1 MLNPK
6 KMPTFAPLKRRE
18 IRDGYGRMAEWS
30 NAAVLKTVDLHG
42 SGGSNPSSSA
52 RIGSFLRS
60 DFFFQVAYTPGP
72 ARSTDL
78 FLVYSVN
85 TLTPF
90 AMARVLSALLKFYLS
105 LHTTKTNGIKMDK
118 NKVTEFLKHRVLER
132 FALGADAAS
141 QEEVNSNIQKGIM
154 IRGTNL
160 WVLIF
165 AIFIASLGLNTN
177 STAVIIGAMLIS
189 PLMGPII
196 GMGYSMGVYDFRL
209 LKESLRNFL
218 IMIVVSLATS
228 ALFFT
233 LPLITTTQSELLA
246 RTQPTTYDILIAL
259 FGGLAGMVAQTR
271 KDRTGTV
278 IPGVAIATAL
288 MPPLCTVGYGLA
300 TFQFRFMLG
309 ALYLFTINSLFIALA
324 SFIVTRIMK
333 FKMIGEIEEHRLK
346 KLQNLMILVI
356 VLVTL
361 PSVLIAVSIIQ
372 RSSFEAN
379 YKKFVDEAFNYDNTF
394 VVESNCQFNPGRKKQ
409 SVIEVRLFG
418 EPLSDNVINNI
429 RGQMSSV
436 YHLPNADLVVRQSN
450 QEGGG
455 IAITA
460 LQSNYTEMLNEK
472 NRQIS
477 YLQERLASLGTA
489 DTLAV
494 SSMSRELGV
503 FVPDIS
509 DMSMQRHISYNI
521 NGAATDTT
529 YICIIS
535 FRDDLEAEPD
545 MDLIKHWLTNR
556 TGASNIQI
564 LVK

>member
-1 MLNPK
+1 
-6 KMPTFAPLKRRE
+6 
-18 IRDGYGRMAEWS
+18 
-30 NAAVLKTVDLHG
+30 
-42 SGGSNPSSSA
+42 
-52 RIGSFLRS
+52 
-60 DFFFQVAYTPGP
+60 
-72 ARSTDL
+72 
-78 FLVYSVN
+78 
-85 TLTPF
+85 
-90 AMARVLSALLKFYLS
+90 
-105 LHTTKTNGIKMDK
+105 MDK

-141 QEEVNSNIQKGIM
+141 QEEVNSNIHKGIM

-196 GMGYSMGVYDFRL
+196 GMGYSMGVYDFNL

-218 IMIVVSLATS
+218 FMIVVSLITS
-228 ALFFT
+228 AVFFT
-233 LPLITTTQSELLA
+233 LPLITSTQSELLA

-309 ALYLFTINSLFIALA
+309 ALYLFTINSIFIALA
-324 SFIVTRIMK
+324 SFIVTRVMK
-333 FKMIGEIEEHRLK
+333 FKMIGELEPDKLK
-346 KLQNLMILVI
+346 KLKRAMVAVI
-356 VLVTL
+356 IIVTL
-361 PSVLIAVSIIQ
+361 PSVLIAISIIQ
-372 RSSFEAN
+372 RSSFENN
-379 YKKFVDEAFNYDNTF
+379 YRNFVDEAFKYDNTF
-394 VVESNCQFNPGRKKQ
+394 VVESTYEYNANPRKQ

-436 YHLPNADLVVRQSN
+436 YHLPKVDLVVRQSN
-450 QEGGG
+450 QEDGG

-460 LQSNYTEMLNEK
+460 LQSNYTQMLNEK
-472 NRQIS
+472 NLQIS
-477 YLQERLASLGTA
+477 RLQEQLSSIRTA

-494 SSMSRELGV
+494 SSMTRELGI
-503 FVPDIS
+503 FVPDIT
-509 DMSMQRHISYNI
+509 DMSMQRHISYDI

-529 YICIIS
+529 YICILS
-535 FRDDLEAEPD
+535 FPEGSEPD
-545 MDLIKHWLTNR
+545 IDLIKHWLTNR

-564 LVK
+564 LIK

>member
-1 MLNPK
+1 
-6 KMPTFAPLKRRE
+6 
-18 IRDGYGRMAEWS
+18 
-30 NAAVLKTVDLHG
+30 
-42 SGGSNPSSSA
+42 
-52 RIGSFLRS
+52 
-60 DFFFQVAYTPGP
+60 
-72 ARSTDL
+72 
-78 FLVYSVN
+78 
-85 TLTPF
+85 
-90 AMARVLSALLKFYLS
+90 
-105 LHTTKTNGIKMDK
+105 MDK
-118 NKVTEFLKHRVLER
+118 NKVLDFIKHRVLER

-196 GMGYSMGVYDFRL
+196 GMGYSMGVYDFKL
-209 LKESLRNFL
+209 LKESFRNFV

-246 RTQPTTYDILIAL
+246 RTQPTTYDLLIAL

-271 KDRTGTV
+271 KERTGTV

-300 TFQFRFMLG
+300 TLQFRFMLG
-309 ALYLFTINSLFIALA
+309 ALYLFTINTIFIALA
-324 SFIVTRIMK
+324 SFLVTRVMK
-333 FKMIGEIEEHRLK
+333 FKMIGEIEEHQLK
-346 KLQNLMILVI
+346 KLKNLMIMVI

-379 YKKFVDEAFNYDNTF
+379 YKKFVQEAFNYDNTF

-429 RGQMSSV
+429 RGQMTSV
-436 YHLPNADLVVRQSN
+436 YHLPNADLVVRQSS
-450 QEGGG
+450 QEDGG

-477 YLQERLASLGTA
+477 YLQERLASIGMA

-509 DMSMQRHISYNI
+509 DMSMQRHISYDI

-556 TGASNIQI
+556 TGESNIQI
-564 LVK
+564 LIK

>member
-1 MLNPK
+1 
-6 KMPTFAPLKRRE
+6 
-18 IRDGYGRMAEWS
+18 
-30 NAAVLKTVDLHG
+30 
-42 SGGSNPSSSA
+42 
-52 RIGSFLRS
+52 
-60 DFFFQVAYTPGP
+60 
-72 ARSTDL
+72 
-78 FLVYSVN
+78 
-85 TLTPF
+85 
-90 AMARVLSALLKFYLS
+90 
-105 LHTTKTNGIKMDK
+105 MDK

-196 GMGYSMGVYDFRL
+196 GMGYSMGVYDFNL

-218 IMIVVSLATS
+218 FMIVISLITS
-228 ALFFT
+228 AIFFT
-233 LPLITTTQSELLA
+233 LPLISSTQSELLA

-309 ALYLFTINSLFIALA
+309 ALYLFTINSIFIALA
-324 SFIVTRIMK
+324 SFIVTRVMN
-333 FKMIGEIEEHRLK
+333 FNMIGELEPDKLK
-346 KLQNLMILVI
+346 KLKRAMVAVI
-356 VLVTL
+356 IIVTL
-361 PSVLIAVSIIQ
+361 PSVLIAISIIQ
-372 RSSFEAN
+372 RSAFEAN
-379 YKKFVDEAFNYDNTF
+379 YRNFVDEAFKYDNTF
-394 VVESNCQFNPGRKKQ
+394 VVESKYEYNANPRKQ

-436 YHLPNADLVVRQSN
+436 YHLPKVDLVVRQSN
-450 QEGGG
+450 QEDGG

-477 YLQERLASLGTA
+477 HLQEQLSSIRTA

-494 SSMSRELGV
+494 SSMTRELGI
-503 FVPDIS
+503 FVPEIN
-509 DMSMQRHISYNI
+509 DMSLQRHISYNTD
-521 NGAATDTT
+521 GAATDTA

-535 FRDDLEAEPD
+535 FRDETDIQPKI
-545 MDLIKHWLTNR
+545 DLIKDWLTKR
-556 TGASNIQI
+556 AGATNINI

>member
-1 MLNPK
+1 
-6 KMPTFAPLKRRE
+6 
-18 IRDGYGRMAEWS
+18 
-30 NAAVLKTVDLHG
+30 
-42 SGGSNPSSSA
+42 
-52 RIGSFLRS
+52 
-60 DFFFQVAYTPGP
+60 
-72 ARSTDL
+72 
-78 FLVYSVN
+78 
-85 TLTPF
+85 
-90 AMARVLSALLKFYLS
+90 
-105 LHTTKTNGIKMDK
+105 MDK

-141 QEEVNSNIQKGIM
+141 QEEVNSNIHKGIM

-196 GMGYSMGVYDFRL
+196 GMGYSMGVYDFNL

-218 IMIVVSLATS
+218 FMIVVSLITS
-228 ALFFT
+228 AVFFT
-233 LPLITTTQSELLA
+233 LPLITSTQSELLA

-309 ALYLFTINSLFIALA
+309 ALYLFTINSIFIALA
-324 SFIVTRIMK
+324 SFIVTRVMN
-333 FKMIGEIEEHRLK
+333 FKMIGELEPDKLK
-346 KLQNLMILVI
+346 KLKRAMVAVI
-356 VLVTL
+356 IIVTL
-361 PSVLIAVSIIQ
+361 PSVLIAISIIQ
-372 RSSFEAN
+372 RSAFDAN
-379 YKKFVDEAFNYDNTF
+379 YRNFVDEAFKYDNTF
-394 VVESNCQFNPGRKKQ
+394 VVESKYEYNANPRKQ

-436 YHLPNADLVVRQSN
+436 YHLPKVDLVVRQSN
-450 QEGGG
+450 QEDGG

-477 YLQERLASLGTA
+477 HLQEQLSSIRTA

-494 SSMSRELGV
+494 SSMTRELGI
-503 FVPDIS
+503 FVPEIN
-509 DMSMQRHISYNI
+509 DMSLQRHISYNTD
-521 NGAATDTT
+521 GAATDTA

-535 FRDDLEAEPD
+535 FRDETDVQPKI
-545 MDLIKHWLTNR
+545 DLIKDWLTKR
-556 TGASNIQI
+556 AGATNINI

>member
-1 MLNPK
+1 
-6 KMPTFAPLKRRE
+6 
-18 IRDGYGRMAEWS
+18 
-30 NAAVLKTVDLHG
+30 
-42 SGGSNPSSSA
+42 
-52 RIGSFLRS
+52 
-60 DFFFQVAYTPGP
+60 
-72 ARSTDL
+72 
-78 FLVYSVN
+78 
-85 TLTPF
+85 
-90 AMARVLSALLKFYLS
+90 
-105 LHTTKTNGIKMDK
+105 MDK

-196 GMGYSMGVYDFRL
+196 GMGYSMGVYDFNL

-218 IMIVVSLATS
+218 FMIVISLITS
-228 ALFFT
+228 AIFFT
-233 LPLITTTQSELLA
+233 LPLISSTQSELLA

-300 TFQFRFMLG
+300 TLQFRFMLG
-309 ALYLFTINSLFIALA
+309 ALYLFTINSIFIALA
-324 SFIVTRIMK
+324 SFIVTRVMN
-333 FKMIGEIEEHRLK
+333 FNMIGELEPDKLK
-346 KLQNLMILVI
+346 KLKRAMVAVI
-356 VLVTL
+356 IIVTL
-361 PSVLIAVSIIQ
+361 PSVLIAISIIQ
-372 RSSFEAN
+372 RSAFEAN
-379 YKKFVDEAFNYDNTF
+379 YRNFVDEAFKYDNTF
-394 VVESNCQFNPGRKKQ
+394 VVESKYEYNANPRKQ
-409 SVIEVRLFG
+409 SLIEVRLFG

-436 YHLPNADLVVRQSN
+436 YHLPKVDLVVRQSN
-450 QEGGG
+450 QEDGG

-477 YLQERLASLGTA
+477 HLQEQLSSIRTA

-494 SSMSRELGV
+494 SSMTRELGI
-503 FVPDIS
+503 FVPEIN
-509 DMSMQRHISYNI
+509 DMSLQRHISYNTD
-521 NGAATDTT
+521 GAATDTA

-535 FRDDLEAEPD
+535 FRDDTDIQPKI
-545 MDLIKHWLTNR
+545 DLIKDWLTKR
-556 TGASNIQI
+556 AGATNINI

>member
-1 MLNPK
+1 
-6 KMPTFAPLKRRE
+6 
-18 IRDGYGRMAEWS
+18 
-30 NAAVLKTVDLHG
+30 
-42 SGGSNPSSSA
+42 
-52 RIGSFLRS
+52 
-60 DFFFQVAYTPGP
+60 
-72 ARSTDL
+72 
-78 FLVYSVN
+78 
-85 TLTPF
+85 
-90 AMARVLSALLKFYLS
+90 
-105 LHTTKTNGIKMDK
+105 MDK

-196 GMGYSMGVYDFRL
+196 GMGYSMGVYDFNL
-209 LKESLRNFL
+209 LKESLRNFMF
-218 IMIVVSLATS
+218 MIVVSLITS
-228 ALFFT
+228 AIFFT
-233 LPLITTTQSELLA
+233 LPLISSTQSELLA

-300 TFQFRFMLG
+300 TLQFRFMLG
-309 ALYLFTINSLFIALA
+309 ALYLFTINSIFIALA
-324 SFIVTRIMK
+324 SFIVTRVMK
-333 FKMIGEIEEHRLK
+333 FKMIGELEPDKLK
-346 KLQNLMILVI
+346 KLKRAMVAVI
-356 VLVTL
+356 IIVTL
-361 PSVLIAVSIIQ
+361 PSVLIAISIIQ
-372 RSSFEAN
+372 RSAFEAN
-379 YKKFVDEAFNYDNTF
+379 YRNFVDEAFKYDNTF
-394 VVESNCQFNPGRKKQ
+394 VVESKYEYNANPRKQ
-409 SVIEVRLFG
+409 SLIEVRLFG

-436 YHLPNADLVVRQSN
+436 YHLPRVDLVVRQSN
-450 QEGGG
+450 QEDGG

-477 YLQERLASLGTA
+477 HLQEQLSSIRTA

-494 SSMSRELGV
+494 SSMTRELGI
-503 FVPDIS
+503 FVPEIN
-509 DMSMQRHISYNI
+509 DMSLQRHISYNTD
-521 NGAATDTT
+521 GAATDTT

-535 FRDDLEAEPD
+535 FRDDTDIQPKI
-545 MDLIKHWLTNR
+545 DLIKDWLTKR
-556 TGASNIQI
+556 AGATNINI

>member
-1 MLNPK
+1 
-6 KMPTFAPLKRRE
+6 
-18 IRDGYGRMAEWS
+18 
-30 NAAVLKTVDLHG
+30 
-42 SGGSNPSSSA
+42 
-52 RIGSFLRS
+52 
-60 DFFFQVAYTPGP
+60 
-72 ARSTDL
+72 
-78 FLVYSVN
+78 
-85 TLTPF
+85 
-90 AMARVLSALLKFYLS
+90 
-105 LHTTKTNGIKMDK
+105 MDK
-118 NKVTEFLKHRVLER
+118 NKVIDFVKNRVLER

-141 QEEVNSNIQKGIM
+141 QEEVNSNVHKGIM
-154 IRGTNL
+154 LRGTNL

-196 GMGYSMGVYDFRL
+196 GMGYSMGVYDFNL

-218 IMIVVSLATS
+218 IMIVVSLVTS
-228 ALFFT
+228 AIFFT
-233 LPLITTTQSELLA
+233 LPLISSTQSELLA

-300 TFQFRFMLG
+300 TFQFKFMLG
-309 ALYLFTINSLFIALA
+309 ALYLFTINSIFIALA
-324 SFIVTRIMK
+324 SFIVTRVMK
-333 FKMIGEIEEHRLK
+333 FQMIGELEPLKLK
-346 KLQNLMILVI
+346 KLKSIMISII
-356 VLVTL
+356 VLVTF
-361 PSVLIAVSIIQ
+361 PSILIAISIIQ
-372 RSSFEAN
+372 RSAFEAN
-379 YKKFVDEAFNYDNTF
+379 YKHFVDEAFNYDNTF
-394 VVESNCQFNPGRKKQ
+394 VVESSAQYKTGRKKQ

-418 EPLSDNVINNI
+418 EPLSENVVNNI
-429 RGQMSSV
+429 RAQMSSV
-436 YHLPNADLVVRQSN
+436 YHLPKVDLVVRQAN
-450 QEGGG
+450 QEDGG

-477 YLQERLASLGTA
+477 RLQEQLSSVRTA

-494 SSMSRELGV
+494 SSMTREIGI
-503 FVPDIS
+503 FVPEIK
-509 DMSMQRHISYNI
+509 DMSMQRHISYNT

-529 YICIIS
+529 YICILS
-535 FRDDLEAEPD
+535 FVEDMETEPD
-545 MDLIKHWLTNR
+545 MDLIRHWLNNR
-556 TGASNIQI
+556 TGTNNIKI

>member
-1 MLNPK
+1 
-6 KMPTFAPLKRRE
+6 
-18 IRDGYGRMAEWS
+18 
-30 NAAVLKTVDLHG
+30 
-42 SGGSNPSSSA
+42 
-52 RIGSFLRS
+52 
-60 DFFFQVAYTPGP
+60 
-72 ARSTDL
+72 
-78 FLVYSVN
+78 
-85 TLTPF
+85 
-90 AMARVLSALLKFYLS
+90 
-105 LHTTKTNGIKMDK
+105 MDK
-118 NKVTEFLKHRVLER
+118 NKVTEFLKHRVLDR

-141 QEEVNSNIQKGIM
+141 QEEVNSNIHKGIM

-196 GMGYSMGVYDFRL
+196 GMGYSMGVYDFNL

-218 IMIVVSLATS
+218 FMIVVSLITS
-228 ALFFT
+228 AVFFT
-233 LPLITTTQSELLA
+233 LPLITSTQSELLA

-309 ALYLFTINSLFIALA
+309 ALYLFTINSIFIALA
-324 SFIVTRIMK
+324 SFIVTRVMK
-333 FKMIGEIEEHRLK
+333 FKMIGELEPEKLK
-346 KLQNLMILVI
+346 KLKRAMVAVI
-356 VLVTL
+356 IIVTL
-361 PSVLIAVSIIQ
+361 PSVLIAISIIQ
-372 RSSFEAN
+372 RSSFENN
-379 YKKFVDEAFNYDNTF
+379 YRNFVDEAFKYDNTF
-394 VVESNCQFNPGRKKQ
+394 VVESTYEYNANPRKQ

-418 EPLSDNVINNI
+418 EPLSENVINNI

-436 YHLPNADLVVRQSN
+436 YHLPKVDLVVRQSN
-450 QEGGG
+450 QEDGG

-477 YLQERLASLGTA
+477 HLQEQLSSIRTA

-494 SSMSRELGV
+494 SSMTRELGI
-503 FVPDIS
+503 FVPEIN
-509 DMSMQRHISYNI
+509 DMSLQRHISYNTD
-521 NGAATDTT
+521 GAATDTA

-535 FRDDLEAEPD
+535 FRDETDIQPKI
-545 MDLIKHWLTNR
+545 DLIKDWLTKR
-556 TGASNIQI
+556 AGATNINI

>member
-1 MLNPK
+1 
-6 KMPTFAPLKRRE
+6 
-18 IRDGYGRMAEWS
+18 
-30 NAAVLKTVDLHG
+30 
-42 SGGSNPSSSA
+42 
-52 RIGSFLRS
+52 
-60 DFFFQVAYTPGP
+60 
-72 ARSTDL
+72 
-78 FLVYSVN
+78 
-85 TLTPF
+85 
-90 AMARVLSALLKFYLS
+90 
-105 LHTTKTNGIKMDK
+105 MDK

-196 GMGYSMGVYDFRL
+196 GMGYSMGVYDFNL

-218 IMIVVSLATS
+218 FMIVVSLITS
-228 ALFFT
+228 AVFFT
-233 LPLITTTQSELLA
+233 LPLITSTQSELLA

-309 ALYLFTINSLFIALA
+309 ALYLFTINSIFIALA
-324 SFIVTRIMK
+324 SFIVTRVMN
-333 FKMIGEIEEHRLK
+333 FKMIGELEPDKLRKLK
-346 KLQNLMILVI
+346 RAMVAVI
-356 VLVTL
+356 IIVTL
-361 PSVLIAVSIIQ
+361 PSVLIAISIIQ
-372 RSSFEAN
+372 RSSFESN
-379 YKKFVDEAFNYDNTF
+379 YNNFVGEAFKYDNTF
-394 VVESNCQFNPGRKKQ
+394 VVESKYEYNANPRKQ

-436 YHLPNADLVVRQSN
+436 YHLPKVDLVVRQSN
-450 QEGGG
+450 QEDGG

-477 YLQERLASLGTA
+477 HLQEQLSSIRTA

-494 SSMSRELGV
+494 SSMTRELGI
-503 FVPDIS
+503 FVPEIN
-509 DMSMQRHISYNI
+509 DMSLQRHISYNTD
-521 NGAATDTT
+521 GAATDTA

-535 FRDDLEAEPD
+535 FRDETDIQPKI
-545 MDLIKHWLTNR
+545 DLIKDWLTKR
-556 TGASNIQI
+556 TGATNINI

>member
-1 MLNPK
+1 
-6 KMPTFAPLKRRE
+6 
-18 IRDGYGRMAEWS
+18 
-30 NAAVLKTVDLHG
+30 
-42 SGGSNPSSSA
+42 
-52 RIGSFLRS
+52 
-60 DFFFQVAYTPGP
+60 
-72 ARSTDL
+72 
-78 FLVYSVN
+78 
-85 TLTPF
+85 
-90 AMARVLSALLKFYLS
+90 
-105 LHTTKTNGIKMDK
+105 MDK
-118 NKVTEFLKHRVLER
+118 NSVMHFIRHRVLER

-154 IRGTNL
+154 IKGTNL

-196 GMGYSMGVYDFRL
+196 GMGYSMGVYDMDL

-218 IMIVVSLATS
+218 IMFVVSLITS
-228 ALFFT
+228 AIFFT
-233 LPLITTTQSELLA
+233 LPLISSTQSELLA

-300 TFQFRFMLG
+300 TLQFRFMLG
-309 ALYLFTINSLFIALA
+309 ALYLFTINTIFIALA
-324 SFIVTRIMK
+324 SFIVTRVMK
-333 FKMIGEIEEHRLK
+333 FKMIGELEPSKLK
-346 KLQNLMILVI
+346 KFKNMMISII
-356 VLVTL
+356 VLITL
-361 PSVLIAVSIIQ
+361 PSILIAISIIQ
-372 RSSFEAN
+372 RSSFESN
-379 YKKFVDEAFNYDNTF
+379 YRNFVAEAFNYDNTF
-394 VVESNCQFNPGRKKQ
+394 VVESTYEYNPGHKKQ

-436 YHLPNADLVVRQSN
+436 YHLPKVDLVVRQSN

-460 LQSNYTEMLNEK
+460 LQSNYTDMLNEK

-477 YLQERLASLGTA
+477 RLQEQLSSIRTA

-494 SSMSRELGV
+494 SSMIRELGI
-503 FVPDIS
+503 FVPEIS
-509 DMSMQRHISYNI
+509 DMSMQRHISYDI
-521 NGAATDTT
+521 EGTAKDTT
-529 YICIIS
+529 YICIIKLA
-535 FRDDLEAEPD
+535 DNMEKEPD
-545 MDLIKHWLTNR
+545 TDLIRHWLNNR
-556 TGASNIQI
+556 TGASNIKI
-564 LVK
+564 LFE

>member
-1 MLNPK
+1 
-6 KMPTFAPLKRRE
+6 
-18 IRDGYGRMAEWS
+18 
-30 NAAVLKTVDLHG
+30 
-42 SGGSNPSSSA
+42 
-52 RIGSFLRS
+52 
-60 DFFFQVAYTPGP
+60 
-72 ARSTDL
+72 
-78 FLVYSVN
+78 
-85 TLTPF
+85 
-90 AMARVLSALLKFYLS
+90 
-105 LHTTKTNGIKMDK
+105 MDK

-141 QEEVNSNIQKGIM
+141 QEEVNSNIHKGIM

-196 GMGYSMGVYDFRL
+196 GMGYSMGVYDFNL

-218 IMIVVSLATS
+218 FMIVVSLITS
-228 ALFFT
+228 AIFFT
-233 LPLITTTQSELLA
+233 LPLITSTQSELLA

-300 TFQFRFMLG
+300 TLQFRFMLG
-309 ALYLFTINSLFIALA
+309 ALYLFTINSIFIALA
-324 SFIVTRIMK
+324 SFIVTRVMN
-333 FKMIGEIEEHRLK
+333 FKMIGELEPDKLK
-346 KLQNLMILVI
+346 KLKRAMVAVI
-356 VLVTL
+356 IIVTL
-361 PSVLIAVSIIQ
+361 PSVLIAISIIQ
-372 RSSFEAN
+372 RSAFEAN
-379 YKKFVDEAFNYDNTF
+379 YRNFVDEAFKYDNTF
-394 VVESNCQFNPGRKKQ
+394 VVESKYEYNANPRKQ

-436 YHLPNADLVVRQSN
+436 YHLPKVDLVVRQSN
-450 QEGGG
+450 QEDGG

-477 YLQERLASLGTA
+477 HLQEQLSSIRTA

-494 SSMSRELGV
+494 SSMTRELGI
-503 FVPDIS
+503 FVPEIN
-509 DMSMQRHISYNI
+509 DMSLQRHISYNTD
-521 NGAATDTT
+521 GAATDTA

-535 FRDDLEAEPD
+535 FRDETDIQPKI
-545 MDLIKHWLTNR
+545 DLIKDWLTKR
-556 TGASNIQI
+556 AGATNINI

>member
-1 MLNPK
+1 
-6 KMPTFAPLKRRE
+6 
-18 IRDGYGRMAEWS
+18 
-30 NAAVLKTVDLHG
+30 
-42 SGGSNPSSSA
+42 
-52 RIGSFLRS
+52 
-60 DFFFQVAYTPGP
+60 
-72 ARSTDL
+72 
-78 FLVYSVN
+78 
-85 TLTPF
+85 
-90 AMARVLSALLKFYLS
+90 
-105 LHTTKTNGIKMDK
+105 MDK
-118 NKVTEFLKHRVLER
+118 NSVIHFIRHRVLER

-141 QEEVNSNIQKGIM
+141 QEEVNSNVQKGIM
-154 IRGTNL
+154 IKGTNL

-196 GMGYSMGVYDFRL
+196 GMGYSMGVYDFNL

-218 IMIVVSLATS
+218 FMIVVSLITS
-228 ALFFT
+228 AIFFT
-233 LPLITTTQSELLA
+233 LPLISSTQSELLA

-300 TFQFRFMLG
+300 TLQFRFMLG
-309 ALYLFTINSLFIALA
+309 ALYLFTINSIFIALA
-324 SFIVTRIMK
+324 SFIVTRVMN
-333 FKMIGEIEEHRLK
+333 FKMIGELEPDKLK
-346 KLQNLMILVI
+346 KLKRAMVAVI
-356 VLVTL
+356 IIVTL
-361 PSVLIAVSIIQ
+361 PSVLIAISIIQ
-372 RSSFEAN
+372 RSAFEAN
-379 YKKFVDEAFNYDNTF
+379 YRNFVDEAFKYDNTF
-394 VVESNCQFNPGRKKQ
+394 VVESKYEYNANPRKQ

-418 EPLSDNVINNI
+418 EPLPDNVINNI

-436 YHLPNADLVVRQSN
+436 YHLPKVDLVVRQSN
-450 QEGGG
+450 QEDGG

-477 YLQERLASLGTA
+477 HLQEQLSSIRTA

-494 SSMSRELGV
+494 SSMTRELGI
-503 FVPDIS
+503 FVPEIN
-509 DMSMQRHISYNI
+509 DMSLQRHISYNTD
-521 NGAATDTT
+521 GAATDTA

-535 FRDDLEAEPD
+535 FRDGTDIQPKI
-545 MDLIKHWLTNR
+545 DLIKDWLTKR
-556 TGASNIQI
+556 AGATNINI

>member
-1 MLNPK
+1 
-6 KMPTFAPLKRRE
+6 
-18 IRDGYGRMAEWS
+18 
-30 NAAVLKTVDLHG
+30 
-42 SGGSNPSSSA
+42 
-52 RIGSFLRS
+52 
-60 DFFFQVAYTPGP
+60 
-72 ARSTDL
+72 
-78 FLVYSVN
+78 
-85 TLTPF
+85 
-90 AMARVLSALLKFYLS
+90 
-105 LHTTKTNGIKMDK
+105 MDK
-118 NKVTEFLKHRVLER
+118 NKVTEFLKHRVLDR

-141 QEEVNSNIQKGIM
+141 QEEVNSNIHKGIM

-196 GMGYSMGVYDFRL
+196 GMGYSMGVYDFNL

-218 IMIVVSLATS
+218 FMIVVSLITS
-228 ALFFT
+228 AVFFT
-233 LPLITTTQSELLA
+233 LPLISSTQSELLA

-300 TFQFRFMLG
+300 TLQFRFMLG
-309 ALYLFTINSLFIALA
+309 ALYLFTINSIFIALA
-324 SFIVTRIMK
+324 SFIVTRVMN
-333 FKMIGEIEEHRLK
+333 FKMIGELEPDKLK
-346 KLQNLMILVI
+346 KLKRAMVAVI
-356 VLVTL
+356 IIVTL
-361 PSVLIAVSIIQ
+361 PSVLIAISIIQ
-372 RSSFEAN
+372 RSAFEAN
-379 YKKFVDEAFNYDNTF
+379 YRNFVDEAFKYDNTF
-394 VVESNCQFNPGRKKQ
+394 VVESKYEYNANPRKQ

-436 YHLPNADLVVRQSN
+436 YHLPKVDLVVRQSN
-450 QEGGG
+450 QEDGG

-477 YLQERLASLGTA
+477 HLQEQLSSIRTA

-494 SSMSRELGV
+494 SSMTRELGI
-503 FVPDIS
+503 FIPEIN
-509 DMSMQRHISYNI
+509 DMSLQRHISYNTD
-521 NGAATDTT
+521 GAATDTA

-535 FRDDLEAEPD
+535 FQDETDIQPKI
-545 MDLIKHWLTNR
+545 DLIKDWLTKR
-556 TGASNIQI
+556 AGATNINI

>member
-1 MLNPK
+1 
-6 KMPTFAPLKRRE
+6 
-18 IRDGYGRMAEWS
+18 
-30 NAAVLKTVDLHG
+30 
-42 SGGSNPSSSA
+42 
-52 RIGSFLRS
+52 
-60 DFFFQVAYTPGP
+60 
-72 ARSTDL
+72 
-78 FLVYSVN
+78 
-85 TLTPF
+85 
-90 AMARVLSALLKFYLS
+90 
-105 LHTTKTNGIKMDK
+105 MDK

-196 GMGYSMGVYDFRL
+196 GMGYSMGVYDFNL

-218 IMIVVSLATS
+218 FMIVISLITS
-228 ALFFT
+228 AIFFT
-233 LPLITTTQSELLA
+233 LPLISSTQSELLA

-300 TFQFRFMLG
+300 TLQFRFMLG
-309 ALYLFTINSLFIALA
+309 ALYLFTINSIFIALA
-324 SFIVTRIMK
+324 SFIVTRVMN
-333 FKMIGEIEEHRLK
+333 FKMIGELEPGKLK
-346 KLQNLMILVI
+346 KLKRAMVAVI
-356 VLVTL
+356 IIVTL
-361 PSVLIAVSIIQ
+361 PSVLIAISIIQ
-372 RSSFEAN
+372 RSAFEAN
-379 YKKFVDEAFNYDNTF
+379 YRNFVDEAFKYDNTF
-394 VVESNCQFNPGRKKQ
+394 VVESKYEYNANPRKQ

-436 YHLPNADLVVRQSN
+436 YHLPKVDLVVRQSN
-450 QEGGG
+450 QEDGG

-477 YLQERLASLGTA
+477 HLQEQLSSIRTA

-494 SSMSRELGV
+494 SSMTRELGI
-503 FVPDIS
+503 FVPEIN
-509 DMSMQRHISYNI
+509 DMSLQRHISYNTD
-521 NGAATDTT
+521 GAATDTA

-535 FRDDLEAEPD
+535 FRDETDIQPKI
-545 MDLIKHWLTNR
+545 DLIKDWLTKR
-556 TGASNIQI
+556 AGATNINI

>member
-1 MLNPK
+1 
-6 KMPTFAPLKRRE
+6 
-18 IRDGYGRMAEWS
+18 
-30 NAAVLKTVDLHG
+30 
-42 SGGSNPSSSA
+42 
-52 RIGSFLRS
+52 
-60 DFFFQVAYTPGP
+60 
-72 ARSTDL
+72 
-78 FLVYSVN
+78 
-85 TLTPF
+85 
-90 AMARVLSALLKFYLS
+90 
-105 LHTTKTNGIKMDK
+105 MDK

-196 GMGYSMGVYDFRL
+196 GMGYSMGVYDFNL
-209 LKESLRNFL
+209 LKESLRNFMF
-218 IMIVVSLATS
+218 MIVVSLITS
-228 ALFFT
+228 AIFFT
-233 LPLITTTQSELLA
+233 LPLISSTQSELLA

-300 TFQFRFMLG
+300 TLQFRFMLG
-309 ALYLFTINSLFIALA
+309 ALYLFTINSIFIALA
-324 SFIVTRIMK
+324 SFIVTRVMN
-333 FKMIGEIEEHRLK
+333 FKMIGELEPDKLKRLK
-346 KLQNLMILVI
+346 RAMVAVI
-356 VLVTL
+356 IIVTL
-361 PSVLIAVSIIQ
+361 PSVLIAISIIQ
-372 RSSFEAN
+372 RSSFETN
-379 YKKFVDEAFNYDNTF
+379 YRNFVAEAFKYDNTF
-394 VVESNCQFNPGRKKQ
+394 VVESSYEYKPGFKKQ
-409 SVIEVRLFG
+409 SIIEVRLFG
-418 EPLSDNVINNI
+418 EPLAENVINNI

-436 YHLPNADLVVRQSN
+436 YHLPKADLVVRQSN
-450 QEGGG
+450 QEDGG

-477 YLQERLASLGTA
+477 HLQEQLSSIRTA

-494 SSMSRELGV
+494 SSMTRELGI
-503 FVPDIS
+503 FVPEIN
-509 DMSMQRHISYNI
+509 DMSLQRHISYNTD
-521 NGAATDTT
+521 GAATDTA

-535 FRDDLEAEPD
+535 FQDDTDIQPKI
-545 MDLIKHWLTNR
+545 DLIKDWLTKR
-556 TGASNIQI
+556 AGATNINI

>member
-1 MLNPK
+1 
-6 KMPTFAPLKRRE
+6 
-18 IRDGYGRMAEWS
+18 
-30 NAAVLKTVDLHG
+30 
-42 SGGSNPSSSA
+42 
-52 RIGSFLRS
+52 
-60 DFFFQVAYTPGP
+60 
-72 ARSTDL
+72 
-78 FLVYSVN
+78 
-85 TLTPF
+85 
-90 AMARVLSALLKFYLS
+90 
-105 LHTTKTNGIKMDK
+105 MDK

-141 QEEVNSNIQKGIM
+141 QEEVNSNIHKGIM

-196 GMGYSMGVYDFRL
+196 GMGYSMGVYDFNL

-218 IMIVVSLATS
+218 FMIVVSLITS
-228 ALFFT
+228 AIFFT
-233 LPLITTTQSELLA
+233 LPLITSTQSELLA

-309 ALYLFTINSLFIALA
+309 ALYLFTINSIFIALA
-324 SFIVTRIMK
+324 SFIVTRVMK
-333 FKMIGEIEEHRLK
+333 FKMIGELEPDKLK
-346 KLQNLMILVI
+346 KLKRAMVAVI
-356 VLVTL
+356 IIVTL
-361 PSVLIAVSIIQ
+361 PSVLIAISIIQ
-372 RSSFEAN
+372 RSAFDAN
-379 YKKFVDEAFNYDNTF
+379 YRNFVDEAFKYDNTF
-394 VVESNCQFNPGRKKQ
+394 VVESKYEYNANPRKQ

-436 YHLPNADLVVRQSN
+436 YHLPKVDLVVRQSN
-450 QEGGG
+450 QEDGG

-477 YLQERLASLGTA
+477 HLQEQLSSIRTA

-494 SSMSRELGV
+494 SNMTRELGI
-503 FVPDIS
+503 FVPEIN
-509 DMSMQRHISYNI
+509 DMSLQRHISYNTD
-521 NGAATDTT
+521 GAATDTA

-535 FRDDLEAEPD
+535 FRDETDIQPKI
-545 MDLIKHWLTNR
+545 DLIKDWLTKR
-556 TGASNIQI
+556 AGATNINI

>member
-1 MLNPK
+1 M
-6 KMPTFAPLKRRE
+6 
-18 IRDGYGRMAEWS
+18 
-30 NAAVLKTVDLHG
+30 
-42 SGGSNPSSSA
+42 
-52 RIGSFLRS
+52 
-60 DFFFQVAYTPGP
+60 DFV
-72 ARSTDL
+72 
-78 FLVYSVN
+78 
-85 TLTPF
+85 
-90 AMARVLSALLKFYLS
+90 
-105 LHTTKTNGIKMDK
+105 
-118 NKVTEFLKHRVLER
+118 KHRVLER
-132 FALGADAAS
+132 FTLGADAAS
-141 QEEVNSNIQKGIM
+141 QEEINSNIQKGIM

-196 GMGYSMGVYDFRL
+196 GMGYSMGVFDFAL

-218 IMIVVSLATS
+218 IMIVVSLITS
-228 ALFFT
+228 AIFFT
-233 LPLITTTQSELLA
+233 LPLITSTQSELLA

-300 TFQFRFMLG
+300 TFQFKFMLG
-309 ALYLFTINSLFIALA
+309 ALYLFTINSIFIALA
-324 SFIVTRIMK
+324 SFIVTRVMK

-346 KLQNLMILVI
+346 RLQNLMIFII
-356 VLVTL
+356 VLITL
-361 PSVLIAVSIIQ
+361 PSVLIAISIIQ

-379 YKKFVDEAFNYDNTF
+379 YKHFVEEAFNYDNTF
-394 VVESNCQFNPGRKKQ
+394 VVESSAQYNPGRKKQ

-418 EPLSDNVINNI
+418 ESLSDNVINNI
-429 RGQMSSV
+429 RSQMSTV
-436 YHLPNADLVVRQSN
+436 YHLPKVDLVVRQSN

-455 IAITA
+455 IAISA

-477 YLQERLASLGTA
+477 RLQEQLSSIRTA

-494 SSMSRELGV
+494 SNMTRELGI
-503 FVPDIS
+503 FVPEIS
-509 DMSMQRHISYNI
+509 EMSMQRHISYNPD
-521 NGAATDTT
+521 GAATDTS

-535 FRDDLEAEPD
+535 FREDMEKEPD
-545 MDLIKHWLTNR
+545 MDLIRHWLHNR
-556 TGASNIQI
+556 TGAGNIKI
-564 LVK
+564 LVE

>member
-1 MLNPK
+1 
-6 KMPTFAPLKRRE
+6 
-18 IRDGYGRMAEWS
+18 
-30 NAAVLKTVDLHG
+30 
-42 SGGSNPSSSA
+42 
-52 RIGSFLRS
+52 
-60 DFFFQVAYTPGP
+60 
-72 ARSTDL
+72 
-78 FLVYSVN
+78 
-85 TLTPF
+85 
-90 AMARVLSALLKFYLS
+90 
-105 LHTTKTNGIKMDK
+105 MDK
-118 NKVTEFLKHRVLER
+118 NKVTEFLKHRVLDR

-141 QEEVNSNIQKGIM
+141 QEEVNSNIHKGIM

-196 GMGYSMGVYDFRL
+196 GMGYSMGVYDFNL

-218 IMIVVSLATS
+218 FMIVVSLITS
-228 ALFFT
+228 AIFFT
-233 LPLITTTQSELLA
+233 LPLISSTQSELLA

-300 TFQFRFMLG
+300 TLQFRFMLG
-309 ALYLFTINSLFIALA
+309 ALYLFTINSIFIALA
-324 SFIVTRIMK
+324 SFIVTRVMN
-333 FKMIGEIEEHRLK
+333 FNMIGELEPDKLK
-346 KLQNLMILVI
+346 KLKRAMVAVI
-356 VLVTL
+356 IIVTL
-361 PSVLIAVSIIQ
+361 PSVLIAISIIQ
-372 RSSFEAN
+372 RSAFEAN
-379 YKKFVDEAFNYDNTF
+379 YRNFVDEAFKYDNTF
-394 VVESNCQFNPGRKKQ
+394 VVESKYEYNANPRKQ

-436 YHLPNADLVVRQSN
+436 YHLPKVDLVVRQSN
-450 QEGGG
+450 QEDGG

-477 YLQERLASLGTA
+477 HLQEQLSSIRTA

-494 SSMSRELGV
+494 SSMTRELGI
-503 FVPDIS
+503 FVPEIN
-509 DMSMQRHISYNI
+509 DMSLQRHISYNTD
-521 NGAATDTT
+521 GAATDTA

-535 FRDDLEAEPD
+535 FRDETDIQPKI
-545 MDLIKHWLTNR
+545 DLIKDWLTKR
-556 TGASNIQI
+556 AGATNINI

>member
-1 MLNPK
+1 
-6 KMPTFAPLKRRE
+6 
-18 IRDGYGRMAEWS
+18 
-30 NAAVLKTVDLHG
+30 
-42 SGGSNPSSSA
+42 
-52 RIGSFLRS
+52 
-60 DFFFQVAYTPGP
+60 
-72 ARSTDL
+72 
-78 FLVYSVN
+78 
-85 TLTPF
+85 
-90 AMARVLSALLKFYLS
+90 
-105 LHTTKTNGIKMDK
+105 MDK

-141 QEEVNSNIQKGIM
+141 QEEVNSNIHKGIM

-177 STAVIIGAMLIS
+177 STAVIICAMLIS

-196 GMGYSMGVYDFRL
+196 GMGYSMGVYDFNL

-218 IMIVVSLATS
+218 FMIVVSLITS
-228 ALFFT
+228 AIFFT
-233 LPLITTTQSELLA
+233 LPLISSTQSELLA

-300 TFQFRFMLG
+300 TLQFRFMLG
-309 ALYLFTINSLFIALA
+309 ALYLFTINSIFIALA
-324 SFIVTRIMK
+324 SFIVTRVMN
-333 FKMIGEIEEHRLK
+333 FNMIGELEPDKLK
-346 KLQNLMILVI
+346 KLKRAMVAVI
-356 VLVTL
+356 IIVTL
-361 PSVLIAVSIIQ
+361 PSVLIAISIIQ
-372 RSSFEAN
+372 RSAFEAN
-379 YKKFVDEAFNYDNTF
+379 YRNFVDEAFKYDNTF
-394 VVESNCQFNPGRKKQ
+394 VVESKYEYNANPRKQ

-436 YHLPNADLVVRQSN
+436 YHLPKVDLVVRQSN
-450 QEGGG
+450 QEDGG

-477 YLQERLASLGTA
+477 HLQEQLSSIRTA

-494 SSMSRELGV
+494 SSMTRELGI
-503 FVPDIS
+503 FVPEIN
-509 DMSMQRHISYNI
+509 DMSLQRHISYNTD
-521 NGAATDTT
+521 GAATDTA

-535 FRDDLEAEPD
+535 FRDETDIQPKI
-545 MDLIKHWLTNR
+545 DLIKDWLTKR
-556 TGASNIQI
+556 AGATNINI

>member
-1 MLNPK
+1 MDRNK
-6 KMPTFAPLKRRE
+6 VM
-18 IRDGYGRMAEWS
+18 
-30 NAAVLKTVDLHG
+30 
-42 SGGSNPSSSA
+42 
-52 RIGSFLRS
+52 
-60 DFFFQVAYTPGP
+60 DFV
-72 ARSTDL
+72 R
-78 FLVYSVN
+78 N
-85 TLTPF
+85 
-90 AMARVLSALLKFYLS
+90 RVL
-105 LHTTKTNGIKMDK
+105 D
-118 NKVTEFLKHRVLER
+118 R

-141 QEEVNSNIQKGIM
+141 QEEVNANIRKGIL
-154 IRGTNL
+154 IRGSNL

-196 GMGYSMGVYDFRL
+196 GMGYSMGVYDFNL

-218 IMIVVSLATS
+218 FMIVVSLITS
-228 ALFFT
+228 AVFFT
-233 LPLITTTQSELLA
+233 LPLITSTQSELLA

-309 ALYLFTINSLFIALA
+309 ALYLFTINSIFIALA
-324 SFIVTRIMK
+324 SFIVTRVMK
-333 FKMIGEIEEHRLK
+333 FKMIGELEPDKLK
-346 KLQNLMILVI
+346 KLKSAMVAVI
-356 VLVTL
+356 IIVTL
-361 PSVLIAVSIIQ
+361 PSVLIAISIIQ
-372 RSSFEAN
+372 RSSFENN
-379 YKKFVDEAFNYDNTF
+379 YRNFVNEAFKYDNTF
-394 VVESNCQFNPGRKKQ
+394 VVESTYEYNANPRKQ

-418 EPLSDNVINNI
+418 EPLSENVINNI

-436 YHLPNADLVVRQSN
+436 YHLPKVDLVVRQSN
-450 QEGGG
+450 QEDGG

-477 YLQERLASLGTA
+477 HLQEQLSSIRTA

-494 SSMSRELGV
+494 SNMTRELGI
-503 FVPDIS
+503 FVPEIN
-509 DMSMQRHISYNI
+509 DMSLQRHISYNTD
-521 NGAATDTT
+521 GAATDTS

-535 FRDDLEAEPD
+535 FRDGTDIQPRI
-545 MDLIKHWLTNR
+545 DLIKDWLTKR
-556 TGASNIQI
+556 AGATNINI

>member
-1 MLNPK
+1 M
-6 KMPTFAPLKRRE
+6 MDF
-18 IRDGYGRMAEWS
+18 IR
-30 NAAVLKTVDLHG
+30 
-42 SGGSNPSSSA
+42 
-52 RIGSFLRS
+52 
-60 DFFFQVAYTPGP
+60 
-72 ARSTDL
+72 
-78 FLVYSVN
+78 
-85 TLTPF
+85 
-90 AMARVLSALLKFYLS
+90 
-105 LHTTKTNGIKMDK
+105 
-118 NKVTEFLKHRVLER
+118 HRVLER
-132 FALGADAAS
+132 FALGADAAT
-141 QEEVNSNIQKGIM
+141 QEEVNSNIRKGIM

-196 GMGYSMGVYDFRL
+196 GMGYSMGVYDFNL
-209 LKESLRNFL
+209 LKESLRNFMF
-218 IMIVVSLATS
+218 MIVVSLITS
-228 ALFFT
+228 AIFFT
-233 LPLITTTQSELLA
+233 LPLISSTQSELLA

-300 TFQFRFMLG
+300 TLQFRFMLG
-309 ALYLFTINSLFIALA
+309 ALYLFTINSIFIALA
-324 SFIVTRIMK
+324 SFIVTRVMN
-333 FKMIGEIEEHRLK
+333 FKMIGELEPDKLK
-346 KLQNLMILVI
+346 KLKRAMVAVI
-356 VLVTL
+356 IIVTL
-361 PSVLIAVSIIQ
+361 PSVLIAISIIQ
-372 RSSFEAN
+372 RSAFEAN
-379 YKKFVDEAFNYDNTF
+379 YRNFVDEAFKYDNTF
-394 VVESNCQFNPGRKKQ
+394 VVESKYEYNANPRKQ

-436 YHLPNADLVVRQSN
+436 YHLPKVDLVVRQSN
-450 QEGGG
+450 QEDGG

-477 YLQERLASLGTA
+477 HLQEQLSSIRTA

-494 SSMSRELGV
+494 SSMTRELGI
-503 FVPDIS
+503 FVPEIN
-509 DMSMQRHISYNI
+509 DMSLQRHISYNTD
-521 NGAATDTT
+521 GAATDTA

-535 FRDDLEAEPD
+535 FRDETDIQPKI
-545 MDLIKHWLTNR
+545 DLIKDWLTKR
-556 TGASNIQI
+556 AGATNINI

>member
-1 MLNPK
+1 
-6 KMPTFAPLKRRE
+6 
-18 IRDGYGRMAEWS
+18 
-30 NAAVLKTVDLHG
+30 
-42 SGGSNPSSSA
+42 
-52 RIGSFLRS
+52 
-60 DFFFQVAYTPGP
+60 
-72 ARSTDL
+72 
-78 FLVYSVN
+78 
-85 TLTPF
+85 
-90 AMARVLSALLKFYLS
+90 
-105 LHTTKTNGIKMDK
+105 MDK

-141 QEEVNSNIQKGIM
+141 QEEVNSNIHKGIM

-165 AIFIASLGLNTN
+165 AIFIASLGLNTH

-196 GMGYSMGVYDFRL
+196 GMGYSMGVYDFNL

-218 IMIVVSLATS
+218 FMIVVSLITS
-228 ALFFT
+228 AVFFT
-233 LPLITTTQSELLA
+233 LPLITSTQSELLA

-309 ALYLFTINSLFIALA
+309 ALYLFTINSIFIALA
-324 SFIVTRIMK
+324 SFIVTRVMK
-333 FKMIGEIEEHRLK
+333 FKMIGELEPDKLK
-346 KLQNLMILVI
+346 KLKRAMVAVI
-356 VLVTL
+356 IIVTL
-361 PSVLIAVSIIQ
+361 PSVLIAISIIQ
-372 RSSFEAN
+372 RSSFENN
-379 YKKFVDEAFNYDNTF
+379 YRNFVNEAFKYDNTF
-394 VVESNCQFNPGRKKQ
+394 VVESTYEYNANPRKQ

-418 EPLSDNVINNI
+418 EPLSENVINNI

-436 YHLPNADLVVRQSN
+436 YHLPKVDLVVRQSN
-450 QEGGG
+450 QEDGG

-477 YLQERLASLGTA
+477 HLQEQLSSLRTA

-494 SSMSRELGV
+494 SSMTRELGI
-503 FVPDIS
+503 FVPEIN
-509 DMSMQRHISYNI
+509 DMSLQRHISYNTD
-521 NGAATDTT
+521 GAATDTA

-535 FRDDLEAEPD
+535 FQEDTDIQPKI
-545 MDLIKHWLTNR
+545 DLIKDWLTKR
-556 TGASNIQI
+556 AGATNINI

>member
-1 MLNPK
+1 M
-6 KMPTFAPLKRRE
+6 
-18 IRDGYGRMAEWS
+18 
-30 NAAVLKTVDLHG
+30 
-42 SGGSNPSSSA
+42 
-52 RIGSFLRS
+52 
-60 DFFFQVAYTPGP
+60 DFV
-72 ARSTDL
+72 R
-78 FLVYSVN
+78 N
-85 TLTPF
+85 
-90 AMARVLSALLKFYLS
+90 RVL
-105 LHTTKTNGIKMDK
+105 D
-118 NKVTEFLKHRVLER
+118 R
-132 FALGADAAS
+132 FALGSDAAS
-141 QEEVNSNIQKGIM
+141 QEEVNANIRKGIL
-154 IRGTNL
+154 IRGSNL

-196 GMGYSMGVYDFRL
+196 GMGYSMGVYDFNL

-218 IMIVVSLATS
+218 FMIVVSLITS
-228 ALFFT
+228 AVFFT
-233 LPLITTTQSELLA
+233 LPLITSTQSELLA

-309 ALYLFTINSLFIALA
+309 ALYLFTINSIFIALA
-324 SFIVTRIMK
+324 SFIVTRVMK
-333 FKMIGEIEEHRLK
+333 FKMIGELEPDKLK
-346 KLQNLMILVI
+346 KLKSAMVAVI
-356 VLVTL
+356 IIVTL
-361 PSVLIAVSIIQ
+361 PSVLIAISIIQ
-372 RSSFEAN
+372 RSSFENN
-379 YKKFVDEAFNYDNTF
+379 YRNFVNEAFKYDNTF
-394 VVESNCQFNPGRKKQ
+394 VVESTYEYNANPRKQ

-418 EPLSDNVINNI
+418 EPLSENVINNI

-436 YHLPNADLVVRQSN
+436 YHLPKVDLVVRQSN
-450 QEGGG
+450 QEDGG

-477 YLQERLASLGTA
+477 HLQEQLSSIRTA

-494 SSMSRELGV
+494 SNMTRELGI
-503 FVPDIS
+503 FVPEIN
-509 DMSMQRHISYNI
+509 DMSLQRHISYNTD
-521 NGAATDTT
+521 GAATDTS

-535 FRDDLEAEPD
+535 FRDGTDIQPRI
-545 MDLIKHWLTNR
+545 DLIKDWLTKR
-556 TGASNIQI
+556 AGATNINI

>member
-1 MLNPK
+1 
-6 KMPTFAPLKRRE
+6 
-18 IRDGYGRMAEWS
+18 
-30 NAAVLKTVDLHG
+30 
-42 SGGSNPSSSA
+42 
-52 RIGSFLRS
+52 
-60 DFFFQVAYTPGP
+60 
-72 ARSTDL
+72 
-78 FLVYSVN
+78 
-85 TLTPF
+85 
-90 AMARVLSALLKFYLS
+90 
-105 LHTTKTNGIKMDK
+105 MDK

-141 QEEVNSNIQKGIM
+141 QEEVNSNIHKGIM

-196 GMGYSMGVYDFRL
+196 GMGYSMGVYDFNL

-218 IMIVVSLATS
+218 FMIVVSLITS
-228 ALFFT
+228 AIFFT
-233 LPLITTTQSELLA
+233 LPLISSTQSELLA

-300 TFQFRFMLG
+300 TLQFRFMLG
-309 ALYLFTINSLFIALA
+309 ALYLFTINSIFIALA
-324 SFIVTRIMK
+324 SFIVTRVMN
-333 FKMIGEIEEHRLK
+333 FKMIGELEPDKLK
-346 KLQNLMILVI
+346 KLKHAMVAVI
-356 VLVTL
+356 IIVTL
-361 PSVLIAVSIIQ
+361 PSVLIAISIIQ
-372 RSSFEAN
+372 RSAFEAN
-379 YKKFVDEAFNYDNTF
+379 YRNFVDEAFKYDNTF
-394 VVESNCQFNPGRKKQ
+394 VVESKYEYNANPRKQ

-436 YHLPNADLVVRQSN
+436 YHLPKVDLVVRQSN
-450 QEGGG
+450 QEDGG

-477 YLQERLASLGTA
+477 HLQEQLSSIRTA

-494 SSMSRELGV
+494 SNMTRELGI
-503 FVPDIS
+503 FVPEIN
-509 DMSMQRHISYNI
+509 DMSLQRHISYNTD
-521 NGAATDTT
+521 GAATDTS

-535 FRDDLEAEPD
+535 FRDETDIQPKV
-545 MDLIKHWLTNR
+545 DLIKDWLTKR
-556 TGASNIQI
+556 TGATNINI

>member
-1 MLNPK
+1 
-6 KMPTFAPLKRRE
+6 
-18 IRDGYGRMAEWS
+18 
-30 NAAVLKTVDLHG
+30 
-42 SGGSNPSSSA
+42 
-52 RIGSFLRS
+52 
-60 DFFFQVAYTPGP
+60 
-72 ARSTDL
+72 
-78 FLVYSVN
+78 
-85 TLTPF
+85 
-90 AMARVLSALLKFYLS
+90 
-105 LHTTKTNGIKMDK
+105 MDK

-141 QEEVNSNIQKGIM
+141 QEEVNSNIHKGIM

-196 GMGYSMGVYDFRL
+196 GMGYSMGVYDFNL

-218 IMIVVSLATS
+218 FMIVVSLITS
-228 ALFFT
+228 AVFFT
-233 LPLITTTQSELLA
+233 LPLITSTQSELLA

-309 ALYLFTINSLFIALA
+309 ALYLFTINSIFIALA
-324 SFIVTRIMK
+324 SFIVTRVMK
-333 FKMIGEIEEHRLK
+333 FKMIGELEPEKLK
-346 KLQNLMILVI
+346 KLKRAMVAVI
-356 VLVTL
+356 IIVTL
-361 PSVLIAVSIIQ
+361 PSVLIAISIIQ
-372 RSSFEAN
+372 RSSFENN
-379 YKKFVDEAFNYDNTF
+379 YRNFVDEAFKYDNTF
-394 VVESNCQFNPGRKKQ
+394 VVESTYEYNANPRKQ

-418 EPLSDNVINNI
+418 EPLSENVINNI

-436 YHLPNADLVVRQSN
+436 YHLPKVDLVVRQSN
-450 QEGGG
+450 QEDGG

-477 YLQERLASLGTA
+477 HLQEQLSSLRTA

-494 SSMSRELGV
+494 SSMTRELGI
-503 FVPDIS
+503 FVPEIN
-509 DMSMQRHISYNI
+509 DMSLQRHISYNTD
-521 NGAATDTT
+521 GAATDTA

-535 FRDDLEAEPD
+535 FRDETDIQPKI
-545 MDLIKHWLTNR
+545 DLIKDWLTKR
-556 TGASNIQI
+556 TGATNINI
-564 LVK
+564 LIK

>member
-1 MLNPK
+1 
-6 KMPTFAPLKRRE
+6 
-18 IRDGYGRMAEWS
+18 
-30 NAAVLKTVDLHG
+30 
-42 SGGSNPSSSA
+42 
-52 RIGSFLRS
+52 
-60 DFFFQVAYTPGP
+60 
-72 ARSTDL
+72 
-78 FLVYSVN
+78 
-85 TLTPF
+85 
-90 AMARVLSALLKFYLS
+90 
-105 LHTTKTNGIKMDK
+105 MDK
-118 NKVTEFLKHRVLER
+118 NKLIEFIKHRVLER

-141 QEEVNSNIQKGIM
+141 QEEVNSNVRKGIM
-154 IRGTNL
+154 IKGTNL

-196 GMGYSMGVYDFRL
+196 GMGYSMGVYDFDL

-218 IMIVVSLATS
+218 IMIVVSLVTS
-228 ALFFT
+228 AIFFT
-233 LPLITTTQSELLA
+233 LPLISSTQSELLA

-300 TFQFRFMLG
+300 TFQFKFMLG
-309 ALYLFTINSLFIALA
+309 ALYLFTINSIFIALA
-324 SFIVTRIMK
+324 SFIVTRVMK
-333 FKMIGEIEEHRLK
+333 FQMIGELEPLKLK
-346 KLQNLMILVI
+346 KLKSIMISII
-356 VLVTL
+356 VLVTF
-361 PSVLIAVSIIQ
+361 PSILIAISIIQ
-372 RSSFEAN
+372 RSAFEAN
-379 YKKFVDEAFNYDNTF
+379 YKHFVDEAFNYDNTF
-394 VVESNCQFNPGRKKQ
+394 VVESSAQYKTGRKKQ

-418 EPLSDNVINNI
+418 EPLSENVVNNI

-436 YHLPNADLVVRQSN
+436 YHLPKVDLVVRQAN
-450 QEGGG
+450 QEDGG

-477 YLQERLASLGTA
+477 RLQEQLASVRTA

-494 SSMSRELGV
+494 SSMTREIGI
-503 FVPDIS
+503 FVPQIN
-509 DMSMQRHISYNI
+509 DMSMQRHISYNTD
-521 NGAATDTT
+521 GAATDTT
-529 YICIIS
+529 YICILS
-535 FRDDLEAEPD
+535 FVEDMENEPD
-545 MDLIKHWLTNR
+545 MDLIRHWLNNR
-556 TGASNIQI
+556 TGTNKIKI

>member
-1 MLNPK
+1 
-6 KMPTFAPLKRRE
+6 
-18 IRDGYGRMAEWS
+18 
-30 NAAVLKTVDLHG
+30 
-42 SGGSNPSSSA
+42 
-52 RIGSFLRS
+52 
-60 DFFFQVAYTPGP
+60 
-72 ARSTDL
+72 
-78 FLVYSVN
+78 
-85 TLTPF
+85 
-90 AMARVLSALLKFYLS
+90 
-105 LHTTKTNGIKMDK
+105 MDK

-196 GMGYSMGVYDFRL
+196 GMGYSMGVYDFNL
-209 LKESLRNFL
+209 LKESLRNFMF
-218 IMIVVSLATS
+218 MIVVSLITS
-228 ALFFT
+228 AIFFT
-233 LPLITTTQSELLA
+233 LPLISSTQSELLA

-300 TFQFRFMLG
+300 TLQFRFMLG
-309 ALYLFTINSLFIALA
+309 ALYLFTINSIFIALA
-324 SFIVTRIMK
+324 SFIVTRVMN
-333 FKMIGEIEEHRLK
+333 FKMIGELEPDKLK
-346 KLQNLMILVI
+346 KLKRAMVAVI
-356 VLVTL
+356 IIVTL
-361 PSVLIAVSIIQ
+361 PSVLIAISIIQ
-372 RSSFEAN
+372 RSAFEAN
-379 YKKFVDEAFNYDNTF
+379 YRNFVDEAFKYDNTF
-394 VVESNCQFNPGRKKQ
+394 VVESKYEYNANPRKQ

-436 YHLPNADLVVRQSN
+436 YHLPKVDLVVRQSN
-450 QEGGG
+450 QEDGG

-477 YLQERLASLGTA
+477 HLQEQLSSIRTA

-494 SSMSRELGV
+494 SSMTRELGI
-503 FVPDIS
+503 FVPEIN
-509 DMSMQRHISYNI
+509 DMSLQRHISYNTD
-521 NGAATDTT
+521 GAATDTA

-535 FRDDLEAEPD
+535 FRDETDIQPKI
-545 MDLIKHWLTNR
+545 DLIKDWLTKR
-556 TGASNIQI
+556 AGATNINI

>member
-1 MLNPK
+1 
-6 KMPTFAPLKRRE
+6 
-18 IRDGYGRMAEWS
+18 
-30 NAAVLKTVDLHG
+30 
-42 SGGSNPSSSA
+42 
-52 RIGSFLRS
+52 
-60 DFFFQVAYTPGP
+60 
-72 ARSTDL
+72 
-78 FLVYSVN
+78 
-85 TLTPF
+85 
-90 AMARVLSALLKFYLS
+90 
-105 LHTTKTNGIKMDK
+105 MDK

-141 QEEVNSNIQKGIM
+141 QEEVNSNIHKGIM

-196 GMGYSMGVYDFRL
+196 GMGYSMGVYDFNL

-218 IMIVVSLATS
+218 FMIVVSLITS
-228 ALFFT
+228 AVFFT
-233 LPLITTTQSELLA
+233 LPLITSTQSELLA

-309 ALYLFTINSLFIALA
+309 ALYLFTINSIFIALA
-324 SFIVTRIMK
+324 SFIVTRVMK
-333 FKMIGEIEEHRLK
+333 FKMIGELEPEKLK
-346 KLQNLMILVI
+346 KLKRAMVAVI
-356 VLVTL
+356 IIVTL
-361 PSVLIAVSIIQ
+361 PSVLIAISIIQ
-372 RSSFEAN
+372 RSSFENN
-379 YKKFVDEAFNYDNTF
+379 YRNFVDEAFKYDNTF
-394 VVESNCQFNPGRKKQ
+394 VVESTYEYNANPRKQ

-418 EPLSDNVINNI
+418 EPLSENVINNI

-436 YHLPNADLVVRQSN
+436 YHLPKVDLVVRQSN
-450 QEGGG
+450 QEDGG

-477 YLQERLASLGTA
+477 HLQEQLSSLRTA

-494 SSMSRELGV
+494 SSMTRELGI
-503 FVPDIS
+503 FVPEIN
-509 DMSMQRHISYNI
+509 DMSLQRHISYNTD
-521 NGAATDTT
+521 GAATDTA

-535 FRDDLEAEPD
+535 FRDETDIQPKI
-545 MDLIKHWLTNR
+545 DLIKDWLTKR
-556 TGASNIQI
+556 AGATNINI